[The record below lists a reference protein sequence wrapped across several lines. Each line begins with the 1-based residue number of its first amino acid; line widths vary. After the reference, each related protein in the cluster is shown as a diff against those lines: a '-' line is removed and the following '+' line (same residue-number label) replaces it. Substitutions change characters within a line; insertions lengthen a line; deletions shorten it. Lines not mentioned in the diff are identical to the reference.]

1 MKTENDKMIS
11 QFEKVLKRKG
21 LAPAAVNLFRE
32 IIYSHYNENGRDLPW
47 RKTRNPYHILVSEI
61 MLQQTQVERV
71 TGKYE
76 EFIKAFPDIFALS
89 QAPLQKILKVWQ
101 GLGYNRRA
109 IALRKIAKTLTEHY
123 NGNLPAS
130 WHELINLP
138 GIGKATASEIS
149 AFAFNEC
156 TVFIETNIRTV
167 FIYFFFRENS
177 LVKDS
182 EILPLVEKTLD
193 TNNPREWYYAVMDYG
208 VMLKKKY
215 PGLNKLSAHYHKQS
229 PFKGSNRQ
237 IRGMV
242 LRVLTAKGELTEKE
256 VMEEIRK
263 SPERVLKILLQLQE
277 EGFIRK
283 NGRKYS
289 IA

>member
-1 MKTENDKMIS
+1 MKNDKMIL

-21 LAPAAVNLFRE
+21 LTPATVNLFRE

-71 TGKYE
+71 SGKYE
-76 EFIKAFPDIFALS
+76 EFIKAFPDFFALS

-109 IALRKIAKTLTEHY
+109 IALRKIAETITEHY

-130 WHELINLP
+130 WQELINLP

-193 TNNPREWYYAVMDYG
+193 KNNPREWYYAVMDYG

-256 VMEEIRK
+256 IVKEIRK